1 MMKRLFG
8 VSLFICVVLGGAIG
22 TWMTLAKFTSN
33 ISFVIMTIFGVIAFV
48 LNVIC
53 GCGVDKKKCNKDE
66 E

>member
-1 MMKRLFG
+1 MMKRSL
-8 VSLFICVVLGGAIG
+8 VVHLFICLVLGGAVG
-22 TWMTLAKFTSN
+22 TWMSLAAFTSN
-33 ISFVIMTIFGVIAFV
+33 ISFVVMAIFGVIAFV

>member
-1 MMKRLFG
+1 MMKRSFG
-8 VSLFICVVLGGAIG
+8 VRLFICVVLGGAVG
-22 TWMTLAKFTSN
+22 TWMSLAAFTSN
-33 ISFVIMTIFGVIAFV
+33 ISYVVMTIFGVIAFV